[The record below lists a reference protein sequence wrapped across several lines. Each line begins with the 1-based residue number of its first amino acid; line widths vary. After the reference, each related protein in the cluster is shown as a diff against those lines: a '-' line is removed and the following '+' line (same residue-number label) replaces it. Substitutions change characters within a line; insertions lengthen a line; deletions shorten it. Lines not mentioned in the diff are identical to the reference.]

1 MMLTKHD
8 PRTHTTIQPTNQPSK
23 EGVDKSRPE

>member
-8 PRTHTTIQPTNQPSK
+8 PHTPPSTKQASK
-23 EGVDKSRPE
+23 EGVDKSRPEQ